1 MLAYCTFL
9 IVTHMYPSMPHQST
23 NNIDT
28 HLSRCRETRVLGRVD
43 NNAYGVMTHAGD
55 FGCVVLDQSVARISQ
70 GKFLSVH
77 RIFDVS
83 CIRFTLNYLSC
94 VIHGHEMSA

>member
-70 GKFLSVH
+70 GKFLQP
-77 RIFDVS
+77 
-83 CIRFTLNYLSC
+83 CRFIESSMYRAYASL
-94 VIHGHEMSA
+94 